1 MEEVTN
7 QMLEDIKRQKNIEEQ
22 DYMSDMD
29 NFDLNSLFTFGIN
42 FDMLKLVINNLIKSN
57 HRVNCKLSELRIDKI
72 NSEQK
77 ANQLEMAILDLQIA
91 NEQSFKIKKELQ
103 DKKTKLSLKNY
114 KNEIDMALKEKE
126 YFTNS
131 LNSMDRNDSYKI
143 DRILKNI
150 TKFNLGPGDGRASEE
165 LTKKLEEYNKK
176 LKEENEAYKEELENF
191 KNKINNDISTK
202 IEELSNKL
210 NDAKSRMISNDKEF
224 ISMKESIK
232 KIEEKLENNLTKEIP
247 EYIDNKLADKISTLD
262 SKIEQIGQ
270 ENEKNLKRITNNLR
284 EDLNNLQ
291 KNFIEKENATE
302 NIIFKMKSTENSLAE
317 KIKYLSEEKLKEY
330 LPLNQFKQSQTKLEE
345 KMTTDINQ
353 FMVEIDSLNNNLT
366 TFKNKVKEFMEDQT
380 DHNNITLLLKKFEM
394 AQNILYRSQ
403 TTMDDYE
410 KEKKRFQNLDP
421 KKVVLIESF
430 EEFKSNINKIIQNFN
445 KEFQDMKADITD
457 RNNKFIGSQASLKDL
472 KNLEDDLISK
482 MDELYNTIIDKF
494 AEKNLILRN
503 NKIMELKVKH
513 LIEDYKRN
521 EKSDTWMLA
530 KMPIGHL
537 CASCEA
543 YLGDIK
549 ETANTKYVPWNKY
562 PIKESADKLYRVG
575 AGYSRMLQMISPD
588 NKNKKKNT
596 TSSNV
601 FEGLSPKGIGKQQNY
616 MEDINENNKYKNI
629 NNSTLNGELNYEA
642 NYSKNPNVENKMAQT
657 KFKLPNLLKVKHL
670 KKNST
675 FSNYNIDDMDESNK
689 GNKINNNS
697 SLNFSNLG
705 LNHKNNGRLSNRL
718 KNDDSDKDEI
728 IHSPNKSERQIIK
741 EEEKRGP
748 KILKVIKKK

>member
-150 TKFNLGPGDGRASEE
+150 TKFNLGPGGGRASEE

-353 FMVEIDSLNNNLT
+353 LMVEIDSLNNNLT

-421 KKVVLIESF
+421 KKIVLIESF

-728 IHSPNKSERQIIK
+728 IHSPNKSARQIIK
-741 EEEKRGP
+741 EEEKRVP

>member
-150 TKFNLGPGDGRASEE
+150 TKFNLGPGGGRASEE

-330 LPLNQFKQSQTKLEE
+330 LSLNQFKQSQTKLEE

-353 FMVEIDSLNNNLT
+353 FMVEIDSLKNNLT

-482 MDELYNTIIDKF
+482 MDELYSTIIDKF

-521 EKSDTWMLA
+521 EKSDTWMLS

-596 TSSNV
+596 TSTV
-601 FEGLSPKGIGKQQNY
+601 IYYMVIFYFFKQKIFIY
-616 MEDINENNKYKNI
+616 LYLNI
-629 NNSTLNGELNYEA
+629 
-642 NYSKNPNVENKMAQT
+642 
-657 KFKLPNLLKVKHL
+657 
-670 KKNST
+670 
-675 FSNYNIDDMDESNK
+675 
-689 GNKINNNS
+689 
-697 SLNFSNLG
+697 
-705 LNHKNNGRLSNRL
+705 RL
-718 KNDDSDKDEI
+718 
-728 IHSPNKSERQIIK
+728 
-741 EEEKRGP
+741 
-748 KILKVIKKK
+748 ILK

>member
-57 HRVNCKLSELRIDKI
+57 HRINCKLSELRIDKI

-150 TKFNLGPGDGRASEE
+150 TKFNLGPGGGRASEE

-353 FMVEIDSLNNNLT
+353 LMVEIDSLNNNLT

-482 MDELYNTIIDKF
+482 MDELYSTIIDKF

-575 AGYSRMLQMISPD
+575 AGYSRILQMISPD

-629 NNSTLNGELNYEA
+629 NNSTLNGVLNYEE